1 VTVESAFGLTIST
14 VRPDEAAQYARAA
27 AAAFRE
33 AYDDGE
39 DAANLALHL
48 AREFE
53 ESKLRRELED
63 PAVRVLALRV
73 RDGAP
78 RLDPSAPLEGEWAG
92 FVAMHADVRGDG
104 VTAERPLEIV
114 RFYLRA
120 AWYGRGV
127 ARPLMEAAL
136 AHARQGGHDGVWLQV
151 WEHNARARRFY
162 EKCGFVAVGMSTF
175 LFGAITER
183 DPVYQLL
190 LRRTDATPG

>member
-1 VTVESAFGLTIST
+1 MSIAPELALSVHRVL
-14 VRPDEAAQYARAA
+14 PDDAPTYSRVA

-39 DAANLALHL
+39 DDANMALHL

-63 PAVRVLALRV
+63 PAVCVLALCAP
-73 RDGAP
+73 DG
-78 RLDPSAPLEGEWAG
+78 DWTG
-92 FVAMHADVRGDG
+92 FVAMRADVRGDG

-120 AWYGRGV
+120 TWYGRGV
-127 ARPLMEAAL
+127 ARPLMDAAL
-136 AHARQGGHDGVWLQV
+136 AHARAGGHDGVWLQV

-162 EKCGFVAVGMSTF
+162 EKCGFVTVGMSTF
-175 LFGAITER
+175 LFGAIPER

-190 LRRTDATPG
+190 LDRAEAAPG